1 MIMISFGIGMVLLHF
16 GVFIDDLAYAV
27 NILLNLLM
35 FLSGVFYN
43 VMTGLPEPLNVLM
56 MTVNP
61 VALFVDVMRNALLL
75 NRAADLPL
83 LGLWLFV
90 SLLLC
95 YAGVH
100 IVYKNENSYV
110 KII

>member
-1 MIMISFGIGMVLLHF
+1 MPRP
-16 GVFIDDLAYAV
+16 
-27 NILLNLLM
+27 
-35 FLSGVFYN
+35 
-43 VMTGLPEPLNVLM
+43 TLPEPLNVLM